1 MGLNNEDIKQLISI
15 LQKALVED
23 NTEDEDEE
31 VEEPAP
37 VVKKRPRTRSKTN
50 KTPKKRSIN
59 KFESMPEFSMCK
71 EDLEFDRKVKKPPP
85 SARLRDFEPI
95 KVQCRVCGK
104 KEKVAPDL
112 VDSIERYK
120 CNKCAT
126 GAG

>member
-23 NTEDEDEE
+23 NTGNDEE
-31 VEEPAP
+31 VEQPVP
-37 VVKKRPRTRSKTN
+37 VVKKRTRPKTN
-50 KTPKKRSIN
+50 KTPKKRSVN
-59 KFESMPEFSMCK
+59 KFESMPEFTMCK

-112 VDSIERYK
+112 IDAIDRYK